1 MAPTIERYLWRSDI
15 VTCRSM
21 TLAASNPPKLA
32 RRPTNYAGDYTGR
45 AVLSTVAD
53 KATQLKT
60 PFNDT
65 QYVSQLLV
73 ADRVCFGAPAFDLF
87 TGQRTMF
94 DPDGND
100 VAGGCGR
107 HAATAEEPRRGLRQV
122 DFTAGL
128 RERRAELNGDTS
140 GTLPA
145 DAGQVTP
152 VALTGSNMRV
162 ITNHPNVTVVYDI
175 GQHDGAPY
183 VVQELL
189 EGETLRAELSG
200 GRFSPRK
207 AIEYAIQIARRWNV
221 KDSGVG
227 YVTRFQVLKSFM
239 DRFPLEKVGGRE
251 HTEWWIP
258 AELLEEM
265 NDNIVGLIEV
275 IGEYHS

>member
-1 MAPTIERYLWRSDI
+1 
-15 VTCRSM
+15 
-21 TLAASNPPKLA
+21 
-32 RRPTNYAGDYTGR
+32 
-45 AVLSTVAD
+45 VLYTVAD

-73 ADRVCFGAPAFDLF
+73 ADGVCFGAPAFDLF

-107 HAATAEEPRRGLRQV
+107 HAATAEEPLRGLRQV

-162 ITNHPNVTVVYDI
+162 ITNHPNVTVPMFVN
-175 GQHDGAPY
+175 GAASA
-183 VVQELL
+183 L
-189 EGETLRAELSG
+189 TC
-200 GRFSPRK
+200 
-207 AIEYAIQIARRWNV
+207 
-221 KDSGVG
+221 
-227 YVTRFQVLKSFM
+227 TH
-239 DRFPLEKVGGRE
+239 GRE
-251 HTEWWIP
+251 RK
-258 AELLEEM
+258 L
-265 NDNIVGLIEV
+265 
-275 IGEYHS
+275 Y